1 LQAILAILEKRQ
13 LAPEEEEEVGEVS
26 LVSKRDIEDILE
38 YMDHELEQEEE
49 QLETEIV
56 IDTFFRR

>member
-1 LQAILAILEKRQ
+1 LEKRQ